1 MLQWKNISA
10 DNYISLEANIQVQT
24 TTSDDDDDDGDDTVL
39 VELTMKSGNVFH
51 PEAQLL
57 FLVNSSITE
66 PIQVSIG
73 NDNLFEER
81 CQVTIDL
88 TQLES
93 SSSKEEDGTWLMIG
107 SNNRFSPSCH
117 VETSC
122 IGNSNIFEA
131 SCLVRRKSPIGSGNV
146 IAPLVQIMMMEQA
159 NDDET
164 LLENTVI
171 YNLGDNLHPQFRQEQ
186 DNDIIQLN
194 TLENKRLL
202 KHAQIVLKE
211 HHTLMS
217 F

>member
-24 TTSDDDDDDGDDTVL
+24 TTSDDDDGDDTVL

-93 SSSKEEDGTWLMIG
+93 SSSKGTY
-107 SNNRFSPSCH
+107 
-117 VETSC
+117 
-122 IGNSNIFEA
+122 
-131 SCLVRRKSPIGSGNV
+131 VRTYVR
-146 IAPLVQIMMMEQA
+146 
-159 NDDET
+159 
-164 LLENTVI
+164 
-171 YNLGDNLHPQFRQEQ
+171 
-186 DNDIIQLN
+186 
-194 TLENKRLL
+194 
-202 KHAQIVLKE
+202 
-211 HHTLMS
+211 
-217 F
+217 